1 MTLDIQNKEMVKKL
15 ISGCDAIGFGCGMGD
30 TEDTY
35 TKLKYVL
42 ESSKCP
48 VVIDADGLNCL
59 KNKKDLLEKHPNRII
74 ITPHL
79 GEMARLTGYSI
90 INIRDN
96 KVDFAKEF
104 AQKYKMIVLLKGYET
119 VITDGNYTYINPNGN
134 SSMANGGMGDTLLG
148 IITSFAGQGM
158 TNLMSA
164 VCGAYI
170 HGYIGENL
178 SKNLYTVNASDVIAQ
193 IPFVMKEFVK

>member
-1 MTLDIQNKEMVKKL
+1 M
-15 ISGCDAIGFGCGMGD
+15 
-30 TEDTY
+30 
-35 TKLKYVL
+35 
-42 ESSKCP
+42 
-48 VVIDADGLNCL
+48 
-59 KNKKDLLEKHPNRII
+59 
-74 ITPHL
+74 
-79 GEMARLTGYSI
+79 TGYSI
-90 INIRDN
+90 SQIRDN
-96 KVDFAKEF
+96 KVDVAKEF

-119 VITDGNYTYINPNGN
+119 VITDGNYTYINPTGN